1 MRTNYWLGAV
11 LRLFF
16 RLLYNEFA
24 WTYDFVAWIV
34 SSGRW
39 KRWVISC
46 LPYLEGPRVLELGHG
61 PGHLLLALAENGNIP
76 VGVDASPQMSRQAQR
91 RFRKKLQPKSTVHLI
106 QAKSPFLP
114 FTDQSFDQVVATF
127 PTEYIFT
134 SDTLREIKRLLKYG
148 GSLIVLPVA
157 WITGHRWLDRLAAGL
172 FRVTGQAPEWD
183 ERMLI
188 PFIQAGFST
197 TAQSLALGDS
207 RVMLIKAI
215 KS

>member
-34 SSGRW
+34 SAGRW
-39 KRWVISC
+39 KRWVSSC

-61 PGHLLLALAENGNIP
+61 PGHLLLALAENGIIP

-157 WITGHRWLDRLAAGL
+157 WITGQRWMDRLAAGL

-183 ERMLI
+183 ERMI
-188 PFIQAGFST
+188 MPFIQAGFST